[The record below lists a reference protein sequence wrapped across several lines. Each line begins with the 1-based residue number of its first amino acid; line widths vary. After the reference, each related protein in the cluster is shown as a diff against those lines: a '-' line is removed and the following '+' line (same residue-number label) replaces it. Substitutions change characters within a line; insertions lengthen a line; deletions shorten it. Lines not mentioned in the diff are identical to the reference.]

1 MQVDRSYRSQTPRDS
16 SQTDIDWPLMRGGCD
31 GQKGH
36 HPTIHAN
43 AAKTTQGSPKDEYI
57 HYISGATN
65 GRPGLK
71 QEDIN
76 EV

>member
-1 MQVDRSYRSQTPRDS
+1 
-16 SQTDIDWPLMRGGCD
+16 MRGGCD

-43 AAKTTQGSPKDEYI
+43 AAKTTQGSPKDEYV

-71 QEDIN
+71 QEDTN
-76 EV
+76 EI